1 MPRAEMKRN
10 DRAPND
16 TQPTTCA
23 LHYLVMPFFCPLMM
37 VYLQTASMPTNKQT
51 LEANAREG
59 ADGDHD
65 DQQNDV
71 DNDSGGATNLL

>member
-1 MPRAEMKRN
+1 
-10 DRAPND
+10 
-16 TQPTTCA
+16 
-23 LHYLVMPFFCPLMM
+23 MPFFCPLMM
-37 VYLQTASMPTNKQT
+37 VYLQTASMRTNKQT